1 MRRIASLMLCIA
13 VTCSIVPFAAACAP
27 QTKRGSYSIE
37 AEYFPAERTLKA
49 AMTVTVVNHTNE
61 EWETLKFQLWP
72 NAYRAGAKYAPV
84 SALFAPDAY
93 YAGESCGGIEVTA
106 VEGAA
111 AFRVA
116 GEDEN
121 ILEADLPVPLAPN
134 KSAVL
139 AMRFTVTLANVRH
152 RLGVGEKTVN
162 LAQFYPVLCHWEDGF
177 CEHVYATGDPF
188 VSETADYDVRLT
200 VPDGYIAACSGE
212 SEKTLADGKA
222 TYRVRAENVREV
234 AFVLSE
240 DMRVAQTSADGIPIS
255 YYYFDDENAQA
266 TLSAAAESLSYF
278 QKTFGDYIYPCY
290 HVVQTE
296 FAYGGMEFPML
307 SMIASDLRAEEV
319 PAVVVHETA
328 HQWWYA
334 MVGSDQYTDAWQ
346 DEGLAAYSEALFFGA
361 HPAYGTSYEEYIA
374 ASEGA
379 YRAYFSVTEQLTG
392 RQDTSMRRP
401 LTAFSGDYEYR
412 SIAYDK
418 AVILFDRL
426 RETLGEKRFVAALR
440 GYAAAYTGKIA
451 PAEALKEAFAKQG
464 AHARGIMES
473 FLSGACVI

>member
-1 MRRIASLMLCIA
+1 M
-13 VTCSIVPFAAACAP
+13 
-27 QTKRGSYSIE
+27 
-37 AEYFPAERTLKA
+37 
-49 AMTVTVVNHTNE
+49 
-61 EWETLKFQLWP
+61 
-72 NAYRAGAKYAPV
+72 
-84 SALFAPDAY
+84 
-93 YAGESCGGIEVTA
+93 
-106 VEGAA
+106 
-111 AFRVA
+111 
-116 GEDEN
+116 
-121 ILEADLPVPLAPN
+121 
-134 KSAVL
+134 
-139 AMRFTVTLANVRH
+139 
-152 RLGVGEKTVN
+152 
-162 LAQFYPVLCHWEDGF
+162 
-177 CEHVYATGDPF
+177 
-188 VSETADYDVRLT
+188 
-200 VPDGYIAACSGE
+200 
-212 SEKTLADGKA
+212 
-222 TYRVRAENVREV
+222 
-234 AFVLSE
+234 
-240 DMRVAQTSADGIPIS
+240 
-255 YYYFDDENAQA
+255 
-266 TLSAAAESLSYF
+266 SYF
-278 QKTFGDYIYPCY
+278 KKTFGDYIYPCY

-307 SMIASDLRAEEV
+307 SMIAADLRAEEV

-392 RQDTSMRRP
+392 RQDTSMHRP